1 MNLVSSYV
9 SNIVAN
15 NRFHNFE
22 FGSSSDDEFSEDEFS
37 DEYLSDEYLSD
48 EEFSSIEFSSDA
60 IKSQE
65 FDSQEFEFYD
75 GSPVSN
81 IRAGSF
87 LVASPNIHQTPF
99 QKTVVYV
106 LQHNQSGT
114 FGVVLNRPANQK
126 IKRTWQQLSGANF
139 GASSIVQG
147 GPIGGPV
154 FAIHSEESLGEMEM
168 PGGIFVSAESAKIH
182 ELARYDESTY
192 RIVFGVA
199 GWQAGQLDDEIRN
212 GKWLKL
218 TAEPQ
223 HVFDEPELMWEN
235 FVRSYGRE
243 VFCDVIGIRTLP
255 KNALLN

>member
-1 MNLVSSYV
+1 
-9 SNIVAN
+9 
-15 NRFHNFE
+15 
-22 FGSSSDDEFSEDEFS
+22 
-37 DEYLSDEYLSD
+37 
-48 EEFSSIEFSSDA
+48 
-60 IKSQE
+60 
-65 FDSQEFEFYD
+65 
-75 GSPVSN
+75 
-81 IRAGSF
+81 

-106 LQHNQSGT
+106 LQHNRSGT

-139 GASSIVQG
+139 GESSIVQG

-154 FAIHSEESLGEMEM
+154 FAIHSEASLGEMEM
-168 PGGIFVSAESAKIH
+168 PGGIFVSAETAKIN
-182 ELARYDESTY
+182 ELSRLDESTY

-199 GWQAGQLDDEIRN
+199 GWQAGQLDAEINN

-218 TAEPQ
+218 SAEPQ

-243 VFCDVIGIRTLP
+243 VFCDVVGIQKLP
-255 KNALLN
+255 KNVWLNRRTNHRTVYFVNKRRFYCTRRFQRGLPLAGFTQF